1 MVSEQQANIDSPAKF
16 RDVFERL
23 ETEAARYVVVSGIAV
38 VLHGYER
45 PVLDLD
51 IVIDPTPVEA
61 ERVMRILT
69 SAGFVSSI
77 PLPLQLVTVLRMF
90 DSSLREI
97 DVFVRYS
104 IPFVQLWK
112 DAKLV
117 KVADQT
123 VRIASFDHLIQ
134 LKQFNGRPHDL
145 KDIEGLKRAA
155 G

>member
-1 MVSEQQANIDSPAKF
+1 MSEQQANTDSPAKF
-16 RDVFERL
+16 RDVFQRL

-117 KVADQT
+117 KVADRT

-145 KDIEGLKRAA
+145 EDIEGLKRAA
-155 G
+155 R

>member
-1 MVSEQQANIDSPAKF
+1 MENAESPTKF
-16 RDVFERL
+16 RDVFEQL
-23 ETEAARYVVVSGIAV
+23 ESGAARYVVVSGVAV
-38 VLHGYER
+38 VLHGHNR

-69 SAGFVSSI
+69 FAGFAPSI
-77 PLPLQLVTVLRMF
+77 PLPLQMVTVLRMF
-90 DSSLREI
+90 DSTLREI

-104 IPFVQLWK
+104 IPFAELWR
-112 DAKLV
+112 DAKV
-117 KVADQT
+117 VEVADQT

-145 KDIEGLKRAA
+145 EDIEGLIANNRESE
-155 G
+155 

>member
-1 MVSEQQANIDSPAKF
+1 VSEQQVPIASPAKF

-23 ETEAARYVVVSGIAV
+23 EAASARYVVVSGIAV

-61 ERVMRILT
+61 ERIMRILV
-69 SAGFVSSI
+69 SAGFVSTI

-90 DSSLREI
+90 DSSFREI

-104 IPFVQLWK
+104 IPFAQLWQ

-117 KVADQT
+117 RVADQT

-145 KDIEGLKRAA
+145 SDIEGLKRVAK
-155 G
+155 

>member
-1 MVSEQQANIDSPAKF
+1 MSEQQANTDSPAKF

-23 ETEAARYVVVSGIAV
+23 EAETARYVVVSGVAV

-51 IVIDPTPVEA
+51 IVVDPTPVEA
-61 ERVMRILT
+61 ERVMRILM

-90 DSSLREI
+90 DSSSREV

-104 IPFVQLWK
+104 IPFVQLWQ

-117 KVADQT
+117 KVADRT

-145 KDIEGLKRAA
+145 SDIEGLKRLTR
-155 G
+155 